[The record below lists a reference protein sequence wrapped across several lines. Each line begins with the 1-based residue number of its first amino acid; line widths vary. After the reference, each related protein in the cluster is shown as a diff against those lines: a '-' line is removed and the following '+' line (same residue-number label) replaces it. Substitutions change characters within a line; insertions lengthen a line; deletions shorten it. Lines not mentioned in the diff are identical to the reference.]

1 MGCIG
6 ENGTVKFMAEYE
18 NDPTAAD
25 ALIVVRRT
33 IRDAARAFEK
43 TLGPGAPHAIG
54 IAQARAE
61 KAKEQGKPKAASR
74 WWEIHEYL
82 MNRAC
87 SAAGTKT
94 VILEAGET
102 YDYENDR
109 VIKPQARRPRNDR
122 ANR

>member
-1 MGCIG
+1 
-6 ENGTVKFMAEYE
+6 MAEFE
-18 NDPTAAD
+18 DDPTAEG

-33 IRDAARAFEK
+33 IRDAALAFEK

-82 MNRAC
+82 MNCA
-87 SAAGTKT
+87 AVPAGTKT

-102 YDYENDR
+102 YDFENDK
-109 VIKPQARRPRNDR
+109 VIKPQARRRRNDR

>member
-1 MGCIG
+1 
-6 ENGTVKFMAEYE
+6 MAEFE
-18 NDPTAAD
+18 DDPTAGD
-25 ALIVVRRT
+25 GPIVVRRT
-33 IRDAARAFEK
+33 VYEAALRFEK
-43 TLGPGAPHAIG
+43 TLGPGAPGAIG

-61 KAKEQGKPKAASR
+61 NAKEQGKPKAASR

-102 YDYENDR
+102 YDFENDK

>member
-1 MGCIG
+1 
-6 ENGTVKFMAEYE
+6 MAEYQD
-18 NDPTAAD
+18 DPTAGD
-25 ALIVVRRT
+25 GPIVVRRT

-43 TLGPGAPHAIG
+43 TLGPGAPSAIG

-61 KAKEQGKPKAASR
+61 QAKEQGKPKAASR
-74 WWEIHEYL
+74 WWDIHEYL

-102 YDYENDR
+102 YDFENDQ
-109 VIKPQARRPRNDR
+109 VIKRRARPQHRGKVNQ
-122 ANR
+122 